1 MAQPCARP
9 VLNRALLVRC
19 WCCFFSLLLVLF
31 CVPQIIVSEMHYA
44 WSSPAHDQ
52 YREFFERVVAKAP
65 GLDEFEVGTGLHCT
79 LLY

>member
-1 MAQPCARP
+1 M
-9 VLNRALLVRC
+9 
-19 WCCFFSLLLVLF
+19 
-31 CVPQIIVSEMHYA
+31 PQIIVSEMHYA